1 VRTRK
6 LTDAELDDLTEALER
21 FGNERAMNLEELD
34 GFIAALICGPSTI
47 PPSEFLSEI
56 WGGGEMA
63 DAESFASEEDV
74 QRFVQAVIQHW
85 NFVAETLQSGDF
97 HLPLLL
103 EDNTGAAHANDWAHG
118 FVRGMNLRRED
129 WLDLV
134 NDEENGGWLV
144 PIFALAHEHHPDPEL
159 RPYKEPVDAERREQ
173 LTAGMIAGVRA
184 IYRYFAQQRRMAAQ
198 GRTTYRRET
207 AKVGR
212 NDPCPCGSG
221 RKFKHCCGKVTIH

>member
-1 VRTRK
+1 MRTPK
-6 LTDAELDDLTEALER
+6 LTDAELDDLTEALGR
-21 FGNERAMNLEELD
+21 FHNERAMNLEELD
-34 GFIAALICGPSTI
+34 GFIAALICGPSII
-47 PPSEFLSEI
+47 PPSEFLPEI

-85 NFVAETLQSGDF
+85 NFVTETLQSGDF

-103 EDNTGAAHANDWAHG
+103 EDNEGVAHANDWAHG
-118 FVRGMNLRRED
+118 FMRGMNLRRED

-134 NDEENGGWLV
+134 NDEENGGSLV
-144 PIFALAHEHHPDPEL
+144 PIFALAHEHHPNPKL
-159 RPYKEPVDAERREQ
+159 RPYKEPIDTEQREQ
-173 LTAGMIAGVRA
+173 LTARMISGVRA
-184 IYRYFAQQRRMAAQ
+184 IYRYFARQRRMAAG